1 MRTSLIPGMLEM
13 LSWNLNRGSDSVRL
27 FESGNIF
34 ERTASSRDEKKRIC
48 IGATGSATPASV
60 HEKSRP
66 YSFFDLKGDLET
78 LFVFYDQNVVYDS
91 ANTAAYFHP
100 GRSARAVMS
109 GRCVAQFGQIHPDI
123 AATEKFRQEVF
134 VAEIYLD
141 ALYRNQLRQPRY
153 AAPSKFP
160 AVDRDFS
167 FVFAEGVTFEQI
179 HFGVKALGL
188 EALRSL
194 TPVETFRGGNIPAG
208 KYSLL
213 LRAIFQSPARTLREE
228 EVTQWS
234 TQIMQA
240 LEKLGGV
247 LRT

>member
-1 MRTSLIPGMLEM
+1 MVDDVP
-13 LSWNLNRGSDSVRL
+13 
-27 FESGNIF
+27 
-34 ERTASSRDEKKRIC
+34 RDEKKRVC
-48 IGATGSATPASV
+48 IGATGSATLASV
-60 HEKSRP
+60 HDKSRP

-78 LFVFYDQNVVYDS
+78 LFAFFDQSIAYDA
-91 ANTAAYFHP
+91 ANTAAYLHP
-100 GRSARAVMS
+100 DRSARAVIS
-109 GRCVAQFGQIHPDI
+109 GTCVAQFGQIHPDI
-123 AATEKFRQEVF
+123 AATRKFRQEIF

-153 AAPSKFP
+153 VAPSKFP

-167 FVFAEGVTFEQI
+167 FVFAEGVTFEQV
-179 HFGVKALGL
+179 HLAVKALSI
-188 EALRSL
+188 ADLRGL

-234 TQIMQA
+234 TQIMQS